1 MKKST
6 VVFSAANVVGMLICL
21 AFVTGARQQAIME
34 QRDSYD
40 FGDSLNF
47 LIIVL
52 PVLGF
57 CLLLNIVW
65 GVLALVG
72 VLRRRDYRSALVCV
86 VVTALWAVVIPV
98 ARAVA
103 NRPLN
108 PAAPGNGAMALFF
121 HAGHFCCAR
130 PEQRVAEGS
139 ALT

>member
-52 PVLGF
+52 PVFGV

-72 VLRRRDYRSALVCV
+72 VLRRRDYRSAFVCV

-98 ARAVA
+98 ARGVA
-103 NRPLN
+103 SRPLN
-108 PAAPGNGAMALFF
+108 PAAPGNGAMTLLFQ
-121 HAGHFCCAR
+121 A
-130 PEQRVAEGS
+130 
-139 ALT
+139 